1 MGIEY
6 NEEIEE
12 YFGPMLGAVIRTC
25 QLCRSG
31 NLCSDWLAR
40 APTTVPRAPAFCP
53 YADRLDGLALDQAVI
68 PPRRH
73 TVQRRGR
80 SVKASL
86 PQSLSTA
93 PNSRPPFPGERRPHL
108 ELTDLLTRR

>member
-1 MGIEY
+1 MRDFDRFDRFSANIGEMMERMGIEFDD
-6 NEEIEE
+6 EIEE
-12 YFGPMLGAVIRTC
+12 YFEPTLNAVIRTC

-40 APTTVPRAPAFCP
+40 APDAVPRAPAFCP

-73 TVQRRGR
+73 TV
-80 SVKASL
+80 
-86 PQSLSTA
+86 
-93 PNSRPPFPGERRPHL
+93 H
-108 ELTDLLTRR
+108 